1 MQTLILRYNTDRQGF
16 DLQETAIFIPA
27 SQEEA
32 NDVIDWLA
40 RKLCDNPSAQAVVG
54 ILGDDSFD
62 IQVAF

>member
-40 RKLCDNPSAQAVVG
+40 RKLCDNPSAQAAVG